1 MKKLLYLI
9 AILVLGWLAKLSY
22 DVVLMKNQLLETQNT
37 LRKSEQTTAHL
48 NDQLVSLQRKSI
60 PVNSSQTHPK
70 IQDQPIV
77 TEVLRLN
84 PIVLIKQRLELVGF
98 AVQQQQYIYAIEQLN
113 ETDQV
118 VEQTELAETLK
129 LALHQAI
136 AQDKTTIQ
144 QYVASRAIQEEQL
157 SEALQSIERY
167 LKTEI
172 HSSEIKL
179 DQDSEQSWLSQWFKL
194 DRVDQNTPS
203 LVNRKLILKEIQLRM
218 ILAQQALIRGELL
231 EYHSMLDLMIV
242 ELERLPDSFSLK
254 LKQSMMKLKQSKM
267 NPVPKL
273 SSLAILES

>member
-48 NDQLVSLQRKSI
+48 NDQLVSLQRKST

-70 IQDQPIV
+70 IQHQPAV
-77 TEVLRLN
+77 TEVIGLN
-84 PIVLIKQRLELVGF
+84 PIILIKQRLELVGF

-113 ETDQV
+113 ETDQL

>member
-1 MKKLLYLI
+1 MKKILYLI
-9 AILVLGWLAKLSY
+9 AILILGWLAKLSY
-22 DVVLMKNQLLETQNT
+22 DVVLLKNQLLETQNT

-60 PVNSSQTHPK
+60 PVNSSQTYPT
-70 IQDQPIV
+70 IQHQPAV
-77 TEVLRLN
+77 TEVIGLN

-167 LKTEI
+167 LKTEM

-179 DQDSEQSWLSQWFKL
+179 DQGSEQSWLSQWFKL
-194 DRVDQNTPS
+194 DRVDQNIPS